1 MLQERESQFSMK
13 DLLLSC
19 TNKSHPKST
28 KKLQGMRILLI
39 VLCAF
44 FEVFFHI
51 LNSFLSLLSWY
62 FFIIQKYTQSNIP
75 SLKQQLELYSNNL
88 HVWTFFARNEKLFK
102 NFMFKK
108 INAGTNSFT
117 DLHSLSTFSSFF
129 LSFFL
134 FKCGKVINGNVNFK
148 IGFFC
153 ERFSV

>member
-1 MLQERESQFSMK
+1 MKCYRRERVNFQWKIYCFHAQINPIRRVQKNYKGWEFYW
-13 DLLLSC
+13 LYFFA
-19 TNKSHPKST
+19 
-28 KKLQGMRILLI
+28 
-39 VLCAF
+39 CAF

-117 DLHSLSTFSSFF
+117 DLHSLSLYFLVF
-129 LSFFL
+129 LSVIFL
-134 FKCGKVINGNVNFK
+134 I
-148 IGFFC
+148 
-153 ERFSV
+153 

>member
-28 KKLQGMRILLI
+28 KNYKGWEFYWLYFFA
-39 VLCAF
+39 CAF

-51 LNSFLSLLSWY
+51 LNSFLSLVSWY

-117 DLHSLSTFSSFF
+117 DLHSLSLYFLVF
-129 LSFFL
+129 LSVIFL
-134 FKCGKVINGNVNFK
+134 I
-148 IGFFC
+148 
-153 ERFSV
+153 